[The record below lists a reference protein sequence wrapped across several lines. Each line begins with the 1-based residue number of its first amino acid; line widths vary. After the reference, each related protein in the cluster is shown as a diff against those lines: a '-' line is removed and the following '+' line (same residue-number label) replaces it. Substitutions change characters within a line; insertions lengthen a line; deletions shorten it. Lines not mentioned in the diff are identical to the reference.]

1 MLMRPILLVISG
13 AVLGG
18 CMAHAQ
24 VPTDDTHVKESP
36 EDVCLQSNEN
46 RPPKIQVVNI
56 NYEGPE
62 IKVSPPMVCARPGD
76 VLKFQLNGSPKTLV
90 TVEGKGVGDEW
101 VSGGGN
107 HQVFFVVV
115 PFDFLP
121 SAESYPE
128 AVKSSFYTVTAYTE
142 DGTKILD
149 PEVRVRHN
157 SQ

>member
-1 MLMRPILLVISG
+1 MLIRAIMLVISG

-24 VPTDDTHVKESP
+24 VPTDDTP
-36 EDVCLQSNEN
+36 DLTPDNCPQSNEN
-46 RPPKIQVVNI
+46 RPPKIQIVNI

-107 HQVFFVVV
+107 NDSFFVVV

-128 AVKSSFYTVTAYTE
+128 AVKSSFYTVTAHTE
-142 DGTKILD
+142 EGTKILD